1 MIMTDKLTLEE
12 RISDAFGKAI
22 VSVVEAVGGAAG
34 AVVGANQQTAGAQGT
49 TGGQSSEGGVSA
61 QQGSSQQHTGASHK
75 NDVSAPELIESYNI
89 SGLQDLAHIGKSNAK
104 LYDITATALGLGAL
118 GSGANMFQQQINMT
132 GHADE
137 EFSTRKRTNSIALV
151 TVADATKE
159 GTDNTNK

>member
-1 MIMTDKLTLEE
+1 MTDKITLED
-12 RISDAFGKAI
+12 RISQAFGDAI

-75 NDVSAPELIESYNI
+75 NDVSAPELVESYNV
-89 SGLQDLAHIGKSNAK
+89 SGLQDIAQMGKTNAK

-118 GSGANMFQQQINMT
+118 GSGANMFQQQLNMT

-137 EFSTRKRTNSIALV
+137 EYSARKRATVISLV
-151 TVADATKE
+151 TVGDAVEEGADD
-159 GTDNTNK
+159 TDK

>member
-1 MIMTDKLTLEE
+1 MADTMSLEE
-12 RISDAFGKAI
+12 RISEAFGKAI
-22 VSVVEAVGGAAG
+22 VEVVQAVGGAAG
-34 AVVGANQQTAGAQGT
+34 AVVGANQQTAGAQSSV
-49 TGGQSSEGGVSA
+49 GGQASEGGVSA

-75 NDVSAPELIESYNI
+75 NDVSAPELTESYNI
-89 SGLQDLAHIGKSNAK
+89 SQLQDIAAMGKTNSK

-137 EFSTRKRTNSIALV
+137 EFSTRKRANTISLV

>member
-1 MIMTDKLTLEE
+1 MTDNTQSDQ
-12 RISDAFGKAI
+12 ISDAFAKAI

-34 AVVGANQQTAGAQGT
+34 AVVGSNQQTAGTQSTAG
-49 TGGQSSEGGVSA
+49 GAAVEAGQSSQSTQTTAG
-61 QQGSSQQHTGASHK
+61 HK
-75 NDVSAPELIESYNI
+75 NDVSAPELTESYNV
-89 SGLQDLAHIGKSNAK
+89 SLLQDIAQMGKTNAK

-118 GSGANMFQQQINMT
+118 GSGANMFQAQINLT

-137 EFSTRKRTNSIALV
+137 EYSTRKRANSIALV